1 MYFLIICCLIGGGI
15 LGPCVGV
22 CRTSKYKYD
31 MVLVVY
37 SVCCSM
43 EDVSN
48 NTALSFDVV
57 SIVLSVCVIC
67 FCVGGWFQFE
77 DFGWYAA

>member
-1 MYFLIICCLIGGGI
+1 MSVDDIVSCI
-15 LGPCVGV
+15 
-22 CRTSKYKYD
+22 
-31 MVLVVY
+31 MVY
-37 SVCCSM
+37 IFN
-43 EDVSN
+43 D
-48 NTALSFDVV
+48 TALSYDVV